1 MIGSNSGDEQNSIG
15 RNVESRS
22 RNAFY
27 RSSSFRPAIF
37 IRERSN
43 PCFSG

>member
-1 MIGSNSGDEQNSIG
+1 MIASNSGDEQNSIG